1 MIGEERFFDIS
12 AADGLTSE
20 ELESIKVRA
29 DLRRRQFDFKRN
41 VKALVRIDEELSP
54 SIQTRQEAELKLVY
68 KEVDGEVEL
77 LEPTEEINAQIAR
90 ELQNAK
96 EAAVNA
102 PNLAALNYAR
112 AAKLQ
117 FRIGLDYHDTLAA
130 ARVYIDKSKNLPKNS
145 PAALLPEAI
154 VLGIESKL
162 LNNLPEVDLAKAA
175 RVVAV
180 DLSLA
185 EDYALVLSED
195 RREEFMRALPE
206 ESRAKISALIDREL
220 SGLLPE
226 SLIAGEVEA
235 AQRQKVQERAKE
247 ALKKLIENP
256 EDKAERAVA
265 RALSQTLM
273 GLEGEDSKRILQELG
288 ELSLSRSKEPS
299 KARAKI
305 SYAARVLQ
313 TLSDIDRA
321 KGGVLTMKFLGKKE
335 VPEKFFTFFGKR
347 LIQDGF
353 LTKNAEKYLRDKNNL
368 SFLRKLVAQYPNQF
382 NTVVDTLSQLRD
394 YKIQSNEQ
402 EIFGAIKD
410 LETLTPIIFDRYRRA
425 DSAGKKELAQ
435 SIRELKPKFFRNV
448 PVKDIL
454 PKGDRDILVEM
465 IYLSYKPIGMS
476 FERIKELVGQLKD
489 RTADLRDY
497 KFPLEGYE
505 FALTSKKTFVPREG
519 ERIDMAKIG
528 HLREMLAGSYP
539 EKDDEIK
546 KGSLL
551 LGRLAKA
558 GTDFKSEELQS
569 VLGLMARDEQIVN
582 FLRRYPKVEER
593 NVYGFLSELKE
604 ISGIYFK
611 DNFSER
617 LANFLGAN
625 PTIAAAMAKI
635 LANPERIKTLKSK
648 LGKDGEG
655 VDWEILAHLEI
666 SREADRAKVGE
677 LFSKLVLTKVLK
689 SAREE
694 IAKNVNKFEE
704 REGGEAVSA
713 TSSELKA
720 YISKNIGS
728 FFAKASA
735 GICTAQDIPLF
746 NRDDHFH
753 INIVEGESQ
762 VRGNIQAYII
772 KDDGG
777 RSLVLRGFNPNADF
791 LEKIEPGAFAEKVM
805 EIGRSFAREN
815 NLRKVYITEQGGWHA
830 LSNREKIARYLSKY
844 LKEAKKK
851 PFALQVSSGTSIG
864 SIYEV

>member
-1 MIGEERFFDIS
+1 MIYGEKFFDIS
-12 AADGLTSE
+12 ATEVLTPE
-20 ELESIKVRA
+20 ELESIKTRA

-41 VKALVRIDEELSP
+41 VNALMKTDEEFSP
-54 SIQTRQEAELKLVY
+54 SIKTRQEAELKLVY
-68 KEVDGEVEL
+68 KETSGEAEQM
-77 LEPTEEINAQIAR
+77 ESAEEIKDEIVR
-90 ELQNAK
+90 YLQSAK

-117 FRIGLDYHDTLAA
+117 FSGGLDYHDTLAA

-162 LNNLPEVDLAKAA
+162 LNNLPEVDLTKAA
-175 RVVAV
+175 RAVAV
-180 DLSLA
+180 DLPLA
-185 EDYALVLSED
+185 KDYALVLSED

-220 SGLLPE
+220 SGFLPE
-226 SLIAGEVEA
+226 SLIAGEAEA

-247 ALKKLIENP
+247 ALEKLIENP
-256 EDKAERAVA
+256 QDQAERSMA

-273 GLEGEDSKRILQELG
+273 GLEGEDPKRILQELG

-305 SYAARVLQ
+305 SYAARVLT
-313 TLSDIDRA
+313 TLSDIDA
-321 KGGVLTMKFLGKKE
+321 SKGGNLTLKFLGKKE
-335 VPEKFFTFFGKR
+335 VPEKFFTFLGKR

-368 SFLRKLVAQYPNQF
+368 PFLRKLVAQYPNQF
-382 NTVVDTLSQLRD
+382 NTVIDTLAQLRD
-394 YKIQSNEQ
+394 YKIQGNEQ

-476 FERIKELVGQLKD
+476 FERVKELVGQLKD
-489 RTADLRDY
+489 QTVDLRDY

-505 FALTSKKTFVPREG
+505 FALTSKKSFVPREG
-519 ERIDMAKIG
+519 ERIDMARIG
-528 HLREMLAGSYP
+528 HLREMFSGSYP

-546 KGSLL
+546 TVSLL

-558 GTDFKSEELQS
+558 GTDFKPEELQS
-569 VLGLMARDEQIVN
+569 VLGLMSRDEQIVN
-582 FLRRYPKVEER
+582 FLRRYPKVEDR

-617 LANFLGAN
+617 LANFFGAN
-625 PTIAAAMAKI
+625 PTIAAGLAKI

-648 LGKDGEG
+648 LGKEGEG
-655 VDWEILAHLEI
+655 VDWETLAHLEI
-666 SREADRAKVGE
+666 SRDADRAKMGE
-677 LFSKLVLTKVLK
+677 LLSKFTLTKVLK
-689 SAREE
+689 STNEE

-735 GICTAQDIPLF
+735 GICTAQDVPLF

-762 VRGNIQAYII
+762 VRGNIQAYLI
-772 KDDGG
+772 KDAGG
-777 RSLVLRGFNPNADF
+777 LSLVLRGFNPNADF
-791 LEKIEPGAFAEKVM
+791 LERIEPGAFAEKVM
-805 EIGRSFAREN
+805 EIGKQFAREN

-830 LSNREKIARYLSKY
+830 LTNREKIARYLSKY
-844 LKEAKKK
+844 LKEAKRK
-851 PFALQVSSGTSIG
+851 PLALQVSSEKSVEN
-864 SIYEV
+864 IYEI